1 VLYHRLHALVFA
13 LACQLKALLGGTIP
27 LEIIFD
33 DLAEDY
39 WYDEDLRAD
48 IHKIHGVCLIS

>member
-1 VLYHRLHALVFA
+1 LELIDE
-13 LACQLKALLGGTIP
+13 KLGGTIP

-33 DLAEDY
+33 DLAQDY

-48 IHKIHGVCLIS
+48 IPQ